1 MTQCYNMGGQR
12 TKWWRRVLFIYEGV
26 DGNDWMTQCYN
37 MGRQRTKWWRRV
49 LFIYEGVDGND

>member
-1 MTQCYNMGGQR
+1 MTQCYNMGDRGLSGGGGCCLYMR
-12 TKWWRRVLFIYEGV
+12 GV

>member
-1 MTQCYNMGGQR
+1 MTQCYNMGRQR

-37 MGRQRTKWWRRV
+37 MGDRGLSGGGECLYMR
-49 LFIYEGVDGND
+49 GVDGSD

>member
-1 MTQCYNMGGQR
+1 MTQCYNMGRQR

-37 MGRQRTKWWRRV
+37 MGGQRTKWWRRV
-49 LFIYEGVDGND
+49 LFIYEGG